1 MVEVHVSSG
10 DRPLLLPVGSSEAVQ
25 FHRCWGAG
33 PGIYLGTSDA
43 SAQTRFPYAS
53 LSTSLTP
60 KATSV
65 L

>member
-10 DRPLLLPVGSSEAVQ
+10 DRLLLLRVGSSEAVQ
-25 FHRCWGAG
+25 LHRCRRAG

-43 SAQTRFPYAS
+43 FAQTRFPYAS

-60 KATSV
+60 KAISV